1 MSRGIKYYLTY
12 HREVGIILAIKYLLE
27 TKRRFRKTRT
37 TLILPH
43 PFDKLFAEQKPGRED
58 RTMTFEITYG
68 SWSDDG
74 IPAVVR
80 ERTVTVCVDNVKDA
94 FDESLRQKHDDEWLI
109 KLEAL
114 ED

>member
-1 MSRGIKYYLTY
+1 
-12 HREVGIILAIKYLLE
+12 
-27 TKRRFRKTRT
+27 
-37 TLILPH
+37 
-43 PFDKLFAEQKPGRED
+43 
-58 RTMTFEITYG
+58 MTFEITYG